1 MNSILKSI
9 QRSWTHHFGTQF
21 STLVVLCGAFSVIVC
36 TMLIS
41 QNLTQVL
48 SSWGE
53 SVQVTAYVD
62 EANDESITEKIEKQL
77 KSLGDVVKV
86 EFVDREMATANFKE
100 QMASYAP
107 GLLSDADFANPF
119 PASFR
124 LTLKDGSK
132 PEKLREV
139 SETIKSFDGIEEVSY
154 GQSWVS
160 NYSTFAKVI
169 SNFGQALVV
178 LLLAGGLMIVGN
190 AVRASVAVRR
200 EDVEILELVGATKA
214 MIRTPFLVEGAL
226 IGFVAAALALIL
238 NFALYTFAT
247 EVLSESL
254 GFMRFT
260 EVFSFASGLTV
271 LAVLALGASVGLA
284 GAYFA
289 VRSLNDGWA
298 ASRRGRA

>member
-1 MNSILKSI
+1 MNSIIKSI

-21 STLVVLCGAFSVIVC
+21 STLIVLAGAFSVIVC

-41 QNLTQVL
+41 ENLTRVL

-53 SVQVTAYVD
+53 TVQVTAYL
-62 EANDESITEKIEKQL
+62 DESSDESVTSKIEAQL
-77 KSLGDVVKV
+77 QKLSEVAKI
-86 EFVDREMATANFKE
+86 EYVDRDMATVNFKE

-107 GLLSDADFANPF
+107 GLLSDSDFANPF

-124 LTLKDGSK
+124 ITLNDGAK

-139 SETIKSFDGIEEVSY
+139 SETIRTFEGIEEVSY
-154 GQSWVS
+154 GQSWVA

-190 AVRASVAVRR
+190 SVRASVAVRR
-200 EDVEILELVGATKA
+200 EDVEILELVGATKS

-226 IGFVAAALALIL
+226 IGFVAAALALAL
-238 NFALYTFAT
+238 NFALYSFAAG
-247 EVLSESL
+247 VLSESL

-260 EVFSFASGLTV
+260 EVLSFTSLITV
-271 LAVLALGASVGLA
+271 ISVLALGAGVGLA

-289 VRSLNDGWA
+289 VRSLNDGWS

>member
-1 MNSILKSI
+1 M
-9 QRSWTHHFGTQF
+9 
-21 STLVVLCGAFSVIVC
+21 CGAFSVIVC

-41 QNLTQVL
+41 ENLTRVL

-53 SVQVTAYVD
+53 SVQVTAYLD
-62 EANDESITEKIEKQL
+62 EASDESMTEKIKGQL
-77 KSLGDVVKV
+77 QKLTEVAKV
-86 EFVDREMATANFKE
+86 EYLDRDMATANFKE

-107 GLLSDADFANPF
+107 GLLSDSDFANPF

-124 LTLKDGSK
+124 ITLNGGAK
-132 PEKLREV
+132 PDKLREV
-139 SETIKSFDGIEEVSY
+139 SETIKSFEGIEEVSY

-169 SNFGQALVV
+169 SNFGQALVI

-200 EDVEILELVGATKA
+200 EDVEILELVGATKS

-226 IGFVAAALALIL
+226 IGFVAAALALAL
-238 NFALYTFAT
+238 NFALYSFAT
-247 EVLSESL
+247 EVLSKSL

-260 EVFSFASGLTV
+260 EILSFASLMTV
-271 LAVLALGASVGLA
+271 LLVLALGAAVGLA

-289 VRSLNDGWA
+289 VRGLNDGWA

>member
-1 MNSILKSI
+1 MNSIFKSI

-41 QNLTQVL
+41 ENLTKVL

-53 SVQVTAYVD
+53 TVQVTAYL
-62 EANDESITEKIEKQL
+62 DESSDESVTSKIEAQL
-77 KSLGDVVKV
+77 QKISEVAKI
-86 EFVDREMATANFKE
+86 EYVDRDMATANFKE

-107 GLLSDADFANPF
+107 GLLSDSDFANPF

-124 LTLKDGSK
+124 ITLNDGAK

-139 SETIKSFDGIEEVSY
+139 SETIRTLSGIEEVSY
-154 GQSWVS
+154 GQSWVA
-160 NYSTFAKVI
+160 NYTTFAKVI

-190 AVRASVAVRR
+190 SVRASVAVRR
-200 EDVEILELVGATKA
+200 EDVEILELVGATKG

-226 IGFVAAALALIL
+226 IGFVAAALALAL
-238 NFALYTFAT
+238 NFALYSFAT
-247 EVLSESL
+247 GILSKSL

-260 EVFSFASGLTV
+260 EVLSFANLFTILS
-271 LAVLALGASVGLA
+271 VLALGAGVGLA

>member
-1 MNSILKSI
+1 MNSVFKSI

-41 QNLTQVL
+41 QNLTRVL

-53 SVQVTAYVD
+53 NVQVTAYLD
-62 EANDESITEKIEKQL
+62 EASDESMTEKIEAEL
-77 KSLGDVVKV
+77 KKLSKV
-86 EFVDREMATANFKE
+86 AKIEYVDRDMATANFKE

-107 GLLSDADFANPF
+107 GLLSDSDFANPF

-124 LTLKDGSK
+124 VTLQDGAK
-132 PEKLREV
+132 PEQLKEI
-139 SETIKSFDGIEEVSY
+139 SEKIKTFDGIEEVSY
-154 GQSWVS
+154 GQSWVA

-200 EDVEILELVGATKA
+200 EDVEILELVGATKS

-226 IGFVAAALALIL
+226 IGFVAAALALVL
-238 NFALYTFAT
+238 NFALYSFAT

-260 EVFSFASGLTV
+260 EVLSFANLITV
-271 LAVLALGASVGLA
+271 VSVLVLGATVGLA

-289 VRSLNDGWA
+289 IRGLNDGWA

>member
-1 MNSILKSI
+1 MNSIFKSI

-21 STLVVLCGAFSVIVC
+21 STLIVLCGAFSVIVC

-41 QNLTQVL
+41 QNLTRVL
-48 SSWGE
+48 ASWGE
-53 SVQVTAYVD
+53 TVQVTAYL
-62 EANDESITEKIEKQL
+62 EESSDESVTEKIATEMKKL
-77 KSLGDVVKV
+77 TEVAKI
-86 EFVDREMATANFKE
+86 EYVDRDMATTNFKE

-107 GLLSDADFANPF
+107 GLLSDSDFANPF

-124 LTLKDGSK
+124 VTLNDGAK

-139 SETIKSFDGIEEVSY
+139 SEAIRAFDGIEEVSY
-154 GQSWVS
+154 GQSWVA

-190 AVRASVAVRR
+190 SVRASVAVRR
-200 EDVEILELVGATKA
+200 EDVEILELVGATKG

-226 IGFVAAALALIL
+226 IGLVAAAMALVL
-238 NFALYTFAT
+238 NFALYSFAI

-260 EVFSFASGLTV
+260 EILSFASLMTVVSVLT
-271 LAVLALGASVGLA
+271 LGAAVGLA

-289 VRSLNDGWA
+289 VRSLNDGWS

>member
-1 MNSILKSI
+1 MNSIFQSLR
-9 QRSWTHHFGTQF
+9 RSWTHHFGTQF

-41 QNLTQVL
+41 QNLTRVL

-53 SVQVTAYVD
+53 TVQVTAYVD
-62 EANDESITEKIEKQL
+62 EASDESVTKKLESQL
-77 KSLGDVVKV
+77 NKLKDVVKL
-86 EFVDREMATANFKE
+86 EYVDRDMATANFKE

-107 GLLSDADFANPF
+107 GLLSDSDFANPF

-132 PEKLREV
+132 PEKLKEV
-139 SETIKSFDGIEEVSY
+139 SETIKGFEGIEEVSY
-154 GQSWVS
+154 GQAWVS
-160 NYSTFAKVI
+160 NYSVFAKVI
-169 SNFGQALVV
+169 SNFGQALVL

-200 EDVEILELVGATKA
+200 EDVEILELVGATKS

-226 IGFVAAALALIL
+226 LGLVAAALALAL
-238 NFALYTFAT
+238 NFALYSFAT
-247 EVLSESL
+247 EVLSQSL

-260 EVFSFASGLTV
+260 EVLSFASLLTV
-271 LAVLALGASVGLA
+271 LSVLALGAFVGFA
-284 GAYFA
+284 GAFFA
-289 VRSLNDGWA
+289 IRSLNDGWA
-298 ASRRGRA
+298 ASRRGKA